1 MLLSSTGTFQ
11 QDMSLKMY
19 DSYRGIQTQ
28 LDEDWALRTILQ
40 IKEKQTTWRLD
51 GESKDCSPKDG

>member
-19 DSYRGIQTQ
+19 DSYTGIQTQ
-28 LDEDWALRTILQ
+28 LDEVWALRTILQ
-40 IKEKQTTWRLD
+40 MKEKQATWRLD
-51 GESKDCSPKDG
+51 GESQDYSPKDG